1 MLVTVSSAF
10 SSSNTWFF
18 LQVSPDEM
26 DIFEEI
32 KSFLGDDENKDSK
45 LIAPFSLLSKNA
57 VESLRYRVEV
67 IVELLSFS
75 QMTS

>member
-1 MLVTVSSAF
+1 L
-10 SSSNTWFF
+10 FF

-57 VESLRYRVEV
+57 MESLRYRAKV
-67 IVELLSFS
+67 IVQLLSFS

>member
-1 MLVTVSSAF
+1 L
-10 SSSNTWFF
+10 FF

-57 VESLRYRVEV
+57 VESLRYRAEV
-67 IVELLSFS
+67 IVQLLSFS

>member
-1 MLVTVSSAF
+1 L
-10 SSSNTWFF
+10 FF

-26 DIFEEI
+26 EGFEEI

-57 VESLRYRVEV
+57 VESLRYRAEV
-67 IVELLSFS
+67 IVQLFCLSHR
-75 QMTS
+75 